1 MVDTQDNVFLDL
13 VSRFIIFPFPS
24 AQATHAQRVCSV
36 LKTTGVQ
43 EKMPNRI
50 LVGINSSRSSH
61 LSLVLG
67 LHFVF
72 FLSVSVSG
80 VEIEVL
86 LLRRTAGFD
95 GRKRDSG
102 ETVRWLTV
110 QSDARPESE
119 EKDQER
125 HFNLL
130 ILK

>member
-1 MVDTQDNVFLDL
+1 
-13 VSRFIIFPFPS
+13 
-24 AQATHAQRVCSV
+24 
-36 LKTTGVQ
+36 
-43 EKMPNRI
+43 MPNRI
-50 LVGINSSRSSH
+50 LVGISSRSSH

-80 VEIEVL
+80 VEIEV
-86 LLRRTAGFD
+86 LRRTAGFD